1 MPFWKK
7 SRDDEVP
14 AHVVESHRL
23 SEALARLQG
32 SLACNEQA
40 CAETNGVACQ
50 YVDRRNRGCKSA
62 WCPAHRIVM
71 DGQVFCRRHAGVVS
85 ALPGGTAAGSPLPDL
100 ENRAP
105 SLVSW
110 VARELD
116 ADIRSVLLKEVDPAS
131 GAQLI
136 ADPVS
141 LIFIGTER
149 RRAWER
155 SWKLATHTGLAIRV
169 GLQVDEEA
177 DAEVA
182 VKVGAVVVDRVVP
195 PWIVQRLHRDVPTAD
210 VDADRRREFNR
221 RLLDAISKGVAREGE
236 MARHVAHE
244 EEMLRGIYRQQNG

>member
-7 SRDDEVP
+7 SRDDQVP
-14 AHVVESHRL
+14 ANVVEAHRL
-23 SEALARLQG
+23 SAALSRLEG
-32 SLACNEQA
+32 ALACNEQG
-40 CAETNGVACQ
+40 CLESNGVACQ
-50 YVDRRNRGCKSA
+50 YVDRRNRACKSA

-71 DGQVFCRRHAGVVS
+71 DTQVFCRRHAGVVS
-85 ALPGGTAAGSPLPDL
+85 ALPGGPGGTAPLPDL

-116 ADIRSVLLKEVDPAS
+116 ADIRAVLLKEVAAQG

-136 ADPVS
+136 ADPVC
-141 LIFIGTER
+141 LIFLGTER

-155 SWKLATHTGLAIRV
+155 AWKLATHTGLAIRV
-169 GLQVDEEA
+169 GLQVEEDA

-182 VKVGAVVVDRVVP
+182 VKIGANVVDRVVP
-195 PWIVQRLHRDVPTAD
+195 PWIVQRLHRDSPSAE

-221 RLLDAISKGVAREGE
+221 RLLGAITKGVGRERE
-236 MARHVAHE
+236 LAQHVAHE
-244 EEMLRGIYRQQNG
+244 EEMLRGIYRQQSG